1 MESLRCCTTYRV
13 VQLCLLSMLGFMSV
27 TIVEGA
33 VIEFQEPTYELDPTW
48 KPVVPFNIEDVT
60 GISSVALDSDYV
72 FVGQRG
78 GYADNV
84 PPIFVLNASTGQY
97 IFGFGNGTIKR
108 MHGLQ
113 TSVRCND
120 KKRGSMR
127 ETSSAI
133 EVWATD
139 CTASVVVGYDPITG
153 HVLRTIGGH
162 GTAGKAG
169 GRIEF
174 GAVADVAVTPAG
186 DAMFVSD
193 GDGGKGSVPVLT
205 SVAAHLLFTL
215 YFVVHTSSML
225 FANFT
230 CWFDS
235 YNILFLCCIPT
246 GIDARVM
253 RLNSPQ
259 TSASPWDIDW
269 IAGNNATS
277 PALNLSFASPHSVAY
292 DPETQFVYVA
302 DRNHQM
308 VRILHGATGVPLPG
322 NWSLDCLAPQYT
334 GDPSMM
340 DVWSIRIANG
350 LAYIGVSSAAKPQ
363 AVDAHIAVVEVL
375 HSAARTMTDA
385 CVLKTIVPIG
395 KRYPHEIAIDAARDL
410 IYSCAV
416 DSTDPGVE
424 PGIAAL
430 TRYRRVPSH

>member
-193 GDGGKGSVPVLT
+193 GDGG
-205 SVAAHLLFTL
+205 
-215 YFVVHTSSML
+215 
-225 FANFT
+225 
-230 CWFDS
+230 
-235 YNILFLCCIPT
+235 
-246 GIDARVM
+246 IDARVM